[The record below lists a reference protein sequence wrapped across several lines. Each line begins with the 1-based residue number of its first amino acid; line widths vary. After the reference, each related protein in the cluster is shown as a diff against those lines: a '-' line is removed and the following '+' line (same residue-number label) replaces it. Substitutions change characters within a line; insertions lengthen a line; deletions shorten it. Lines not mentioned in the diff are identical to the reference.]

1 MASGMF
7 SLQRRR
13 GYVYWTTEDNPHT
26 IERASLSDGADR
38 TVLRTANTGEA
49 FGRWNNY
56 CCSMCRKTTSIM
68 L

>member
-1 MASGMF
+1 M
-7 SLQRRR
+7 
-13 GYVYWTTEDNPHT
+13 YWTTEDNPHT

-49 FGRWNNY
+49 FGRWNNC
-56 CCSMCRKTTSIM
+56 CCSTCRTSIM